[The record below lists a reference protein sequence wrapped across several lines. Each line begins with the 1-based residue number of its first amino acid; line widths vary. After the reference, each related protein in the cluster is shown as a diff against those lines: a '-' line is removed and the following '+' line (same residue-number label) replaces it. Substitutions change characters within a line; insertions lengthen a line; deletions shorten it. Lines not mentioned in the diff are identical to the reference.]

1 MITSA
6 KKNPEQAQASNRILL
21 GTEIEGDLRS
31 NGDFRIDGVVKG
43 NITIAGKLVIGEKG
57 KVEGEVVCSNATIAG
72 LLKGK
77 AQIKELLT
85 LAQSGVVKGDIIT
98 TRLSVEPGAELT
110 GTCSM
115 GSVVREMKQQEQNK
129 VEERPTSSS
138 APRQQEK
145 TA

>member
-6 KKNPEQAQASNRILL
+6 KKNPEQAQASNRILI

-31 NGDFRIDGVVKG
+31 NGDIRIDGVVKG
-43 NITIAGKLVIGEKG
+43 NINVAGKLVIGEKG
-57 KVEGEVVCSNATIAG
+57 KVEGEVVCANATVSG

-77 AQIKELLT
+77 AQVKELLT
-85 LAQSGVVKGDIIT
+85 MTQSAVVKGDVIT
-98 TRLSVEPGAELT
+98 SKLAVEPGAELS

-115 GSVVREMKQQEQNK
+115 GSVVREMKSPDADTKDHESRK
-129 VEERPTSSS
+129 ESKE
-138 APRQQEK
+138 